1 VKGLVSV
8 RLEDSACVLTLERAE
23 KLNALSSALEVE
35 LKAALDSPEVAGA
48 RALVVAGAG
57 RAFSAGAD
65 VTEFAD
71 RDPASILAYY
81 RTTGDVYE
89 RVAALPLP
97 TIAAIHGYCLGGGL
111 ELALACDFRVAEDS
125 ATFGFPEIGLG
136 ILPSSGGTYRLV
148 RAIGPVR
155 AKELILLRTRFG
167 ATEAWDY
174 GLVTELVTEGA
185 ALSRAVELAQELA
198 ALPRAAVRATK
209 RAIALMADA
218 PYESAILIEQLAYGM
233 LAQTDEADEA
243 ARAFVEKRA

>member
-1 VKGLVSV
+1 MSV
-8 RLEDSACVLTLERAE
+8 VGVQREDKVCVLALRRPE
-23 KLNALSSALEVE
+23 KLNALSSEVERE
-35 LKAALDSPEVAGA
+35 LKAALDSPEVADAG
-48 RALVVAGAG
+48 VVVVTGEG

-65 VTEFAD
+65 VSEFAD

-89 RVAALPLP
+89 RVAALPVP

-111 ELALACDFRVAEDS
+111 ELALACDFRVAEET

-174 GLVTELVTEGA
+174 GLVTQLASEGA
-185 ALSRAVELAQELA
+185 ALPRALELA
-198 ALPRAAVRATK
+198 AELAVLPPAAVRATK
-209 RAIALMADA
+209 RAIALMLDA
-218 PYESAILIEQLAYGM
+218 PHESAILIEQLAYGM
-233 LAQTDEADEA
+233 LAQTDEAREA
-243 ARAFVEKRA
+243 ARAFVEKGN